1 VLANREIDFL
11 QVADSLFDGRPTLTA
26 PTPRGEEERFL
37 SIWSYGRKVL
47 RRHLDVAGRN
57 PHELSQQGEPEMRK
71 KSDTVRFLAKEIK
84 ATIKR
89 GEDRTNWRK
98 AKAVTGKKLEA
109 SIRAD
114 VHDVQA
120 EPDWT
125 KAIMGIPAPKD
136 HINIRIDHDV
146 LEWFRASGR
155 GYQTLMNNVL
165 RAFVQS
171 RRGSSLSKT

>member
-1 VLANREIDFL
+1 
-11 QVADSLFDGRPTLTA
+11 
-26 PTPRGEEERFL
+26 
-37 SIWSYGRKVL
+37 
-47 RRHLDVAGRN
+47 
-57 PHELSQQGEPEMRK
+57 MRK
-71 KSDTVRFLAKEIK
+71 KNDIVRYTVKQVKAKI
-84 ATIKR
+84 AR

-98 AKAVTGKKLEA
+98 AVSLTGKKLEA

-114 VHDVQA
+114 ADDIRE

-125 KAIMGIPAPKD
+125 KSIMGVPAPKD

-146 LEWFRASGR
+146 LEWFKASGR

-171 RRGSSLSKT
+171 RQQRENTRSK

>member
-1 VLANREIDFL
+1 M
-11 QVADSLFDGRPTLTA
+11 S
-26 PTPRGEEERFL
+26 
-37 SIWSYGRKVL
+37 
-47 RRHLDVAGRN
+47 
-57 PHELSQQGEPEMRK
+57 K
-71 KSDTVRFLAKEIK
+71 KSDTVRHTAKQIK
-84 ATIKR
+84 GKIAR

-98 AKAVTGKKLEA
+98 ASAVTGKKLED

-114 VHDVQA
+114 VDDIHG

-125 KAIMGIPAPKD
+125 QATIGVPAPKD

-146 LEWFRASGR
+146 LEWFKANGR

-171 RRGSSLSKT
+171 RRQRDTTRSN